1 MDASRADAH
10 DRAAIGRWRG
20 AMYVQY
26 SVVEDRHLPQM
37 KRLPFFTRER
47 LVVCGGIAAM
57 VGTTLV
63 YLLA

>member
-1 MDASRADAH
+1 MH
-10 DRAAIGRWRG
+10 
-20 AMYVQY
+20 VQY
-26 SVVEDRHLPQM
+26 SFVEDRHLPAM
-37 KRLPFFTRER
+37 KQSPFFSRER